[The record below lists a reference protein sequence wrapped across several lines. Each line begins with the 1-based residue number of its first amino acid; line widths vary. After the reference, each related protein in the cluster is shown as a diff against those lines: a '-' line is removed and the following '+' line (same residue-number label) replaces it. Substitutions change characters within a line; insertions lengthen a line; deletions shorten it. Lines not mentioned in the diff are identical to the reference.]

1 MAAWQVERLEHP
13 LLQQQYELHR
23 ERLEQRC
30 EQRPVEHVLYHGT
43 SVPAVAEIC
52 AYGFNRSFC
61 GRNGEPA
68 GSWVPGGGEGRGGVG
83 YVAPGALTQPCGP
96 AGTLYGQGVYFAK
109 RASLSVQDRYS
120 PPDAE
125 GHKAVFVARV
135 LTGDYGLGHRQ
146 LRAPPLRAPGHG
158 LPRYDSAVDCLRQPS
173 IFVIFHD
180 TQALPTHLITC
191 EHIPRAPH
199 PDPSGLPGPSPDS

>member
-1 MAAWQVERLEHP
+1 MA
-13 LLQQQYELHR
+13 
-23 ERLEQRC
+23 
-30 EQRPVEHVLYHGT
+30 
-43 SVPAVAEIC
+43 
-52 AYGFNRSFC
+52 
-61 GRNGEPA
+61 
-68 GSWVPGGGEGRGGVG
+68 
-83 YVAPGALTQPCGP
+83 P
-96 AGTLYGQGVYFAK
+96 AGTLYGLGVYFAK

-135 LTGDYGLGHRQ
+135 LTGDYGLGHSQ

-158 LPRYDSAVDCLRQPS
+158 LLRYDSAVDCLRQPS

-191 EHIPRAPH
+191 EHIRGAPH
-199 PDPSGLPGPSPDS
+199 PDPSGLSDPSPDS